1 MENVGSNRFAELIS
15 QALHKEFGD
24 NRSSVKMIARL
35 VNANERAV
43 KNWFDGTNGPNGEF
57 LVRLCRHSD
66 LVLEMVLIQ
75 SGRGALVKV
84 RKLACAREKLH
95 QRLLLLDEIEIMEDT
110 AD

>member
-15 QALHKEFGD
+15 QALHKEFGG

-35 VNANERAV
+35 INANERAV

-66 LVLEMVLIQ
+66 LVLETVLFQ
-75 SGRGALVKV
+75 SGRDELVKV
-84 RKLACAREKLH
+84 RKLTSVREKLH
-95 QRLLLLDEIEIMEDT
+95 QMLLLLDEIEMMNT
-110 AD
+110 NAD